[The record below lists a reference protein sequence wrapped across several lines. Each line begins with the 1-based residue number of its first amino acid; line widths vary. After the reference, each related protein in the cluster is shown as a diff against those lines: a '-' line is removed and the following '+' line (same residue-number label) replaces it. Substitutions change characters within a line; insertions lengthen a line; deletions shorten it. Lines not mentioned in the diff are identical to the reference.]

1 MPGTKIIGLQLPVV
15 DDLEG
20 LKSGASKPDG
30 LSLSTK
36 KTP

>member
-1 MPGTKIIGLQLPVV
+1 MPGTKIIGLQQI
-15 DDLEG
+15 DDLKG